1 MTAYSEVKILELSAM
16 TFNSLDGA
24 ESTYQ
29 LLIFSWFGFYAGSR
43 GLITTIESA
52 LFSLSF
58 CKLAVR
64 YLKIEVKILM
74 FTICLKQFINVI
86 QENSPKSSSVEY
98 LVYAGIS
105 IFSRL
110 SGTMIYLV
118 LFLFNFHYCQNK
130 PKVNKIWGSYSKYK
144 ICIFQLVAKAVQL
157 AILIFGLGLIFD
169 LCWFGYYTVT
179 PLNFVKVNVFDGI
192 ANFYGQGKGD
202 LTFLSPTLSGLCKLR
217 HRKIVVVIL

>member
-43 GLITTIESA
+43 GLITTVETA

-64 YLKIEVKILM
+64 YLKTEVKILI
-74 FTICLKQFINVI
+74 FTICSKEFINAI

-118 LFLFNFHYCQNK
+118 LFLFNFHYSQNK
-130 PKVNKIWGSYSKYK
+130 PQVNIKWRSYSKYK
-144 ICIFQLVAKAVQL
+144 ICFFPAGRKSFSTGNFNFWPWADFRSLLVWL
-157 AILIFGLGLIFD
+157 L
-169 LCWFGYYTVT
+169 YSHSS
-179 PLNFVKVNVFDGI
+179 VFCKSQCFWW
-192 ANFYGQGKGD
+192 NSE
-202 LTFLSPTLSGLCKLR
+202 FLRP
-217 HRKIVVVIL
+217 RKRWSYFP

>member
-16 TFNSLDGA
+16 TFNSLDVA

-43 GLITTIESA
+43 GLITTIETA

-64 YLKIEVKILM
+64 YLKIELKM
-74 FTICLKQFINVI
+74 FTISYNEFINLI
-86 QENSPKSSSVEY
+86 QENSSKSSSVEY

-130 PKVNKIWGSYSKYK
+130 PKVNKKMRIL
-144 ICIFQLVAKAVQL
+144 FQIQN
-157 AILIFGLGLIFD
+157 LIFSAGCKNCSIG
-169 LCWFGYYTVT
+169 
-179 PLNFVKVNVFDGI
+179 
-192 ANFYGQGKGD
+192 NFYFWIRADFRSLLVWLLYSHSSQ
-202 LTFLSPTLSGLCKLR
+202 FCKSQCF
-217 HRKIVVVIL
+217 